1 LRGLQAHGLEVRAL
15 AARQHFALAG
25 DPPDDL
31 PVEVVD
37 VPPRGT
43 RSRLTDLRRPG
54 GQLAAGPL
62 GARVREEAD
71 WADLIHLEETETAWC
86 DHGVDRPSLVHVHYR
101 VRRDRPWGALWRR
114 EFRHVL
120 DFHRAERMAIR
131 RHRFLVASSPLVA
144 AELLGASPAA
154 DVVLAPLALD
164 PRLYSAAS
172 LNGPPTV
179 GLIGTGTWPPTEAA
193 GRRLVERV
201 WPLVRRRAP
210 EAKLLIAGRGW
221 DRLSGFGGPGVTLLG
236 EVESGAEF
244 MRSLSL
250 LLFPIERGSGVKVK
264 VLEAIA
270 SGLPVVTTPAGAE
283 GIEPGGGVIVE
294 SSDEALA
301 AAASQLL
308 DDPAER
314 QARGLAARTLFERL
328 YAPAPAT
335 APLLELYER
344 MADSRRSASRS
355 RR

>member
-1 LRGLQAHGLEVRAL
+1 
-15 AARQHFALAG
+15 
-25 DPPDDL
+25 
-31 PVEVVD
+31 
-37 VPPRGT
+37 
-43 RSRLTDLRRPG
+43 
-54 GQLAAGPL
+54 
-62 GARVREEAD
+62 
-71 WADLIHLEETETAWC
+71 
-86 DHGVDRPSLVHVHYR
+86 
-101 VRRDRPWGALWRR
+101 
-114 EFRHVL
+114 
-120 DFHRAERMAIR
+120 
-131 RHRFLVASSPLVA
+131 
-144 AELLGASPAA
+144 
-154 DVVLAPLALD
+154 
-164 PRLYSAAS
+164 
-172 LNGPPTV
+172 
-179 GLIGTGTWPPTEAA
+179 
-193 GRRLVERV
+193 
-201 WPLVRRRAP
+201 
-210 EAKLLIAGRGW
+210 
-221 DRLSGFGGPGVTLLG
+221 
-236 EVESGAEF
+236 